1 MKNNNKNLTKK
12 DEKILMVFLVSI
24 IIFLEVVLI
33 IYVVANTQLF
43 QFILAM
49 VFIIIFS
56 ALFFSITWGL
66 PTIMYSF
73 LLEPQKELPPAGSW
87 VDYLDPDYV
96 LKVSYAHTVQE
107 KS

>member
-1 MKNNNKNLTKK
+1 MMKNNNKNLTKK

-49 VFIIIFS
+49 VFISISNNLLIFLKDFKGSVDEIVFQIILDS
-56 ALFFSITWGL
+56 IVLWFFS
-66 PTIMYSF
+66 F
-73 LLEPQKELPPAGSW
+73 LGCIVVA
-87 VDYLDPDYV
+87 
-96 LKVSYAHTVQE
+96 VSYFILF
-107 KS
+107 S

>member
-1 MKNNNKNLTKK
+1 MMKNNNKNLTKK

-49 VFIIIFS
+49 VLISISNILFIFLKDFKGSGDEIVFQIILDS
-56 ALFFSITWGL
+56 IVLWFFS
-66 PTIMYSF
+66 F
-73 LLEPQKELPPAGSW
+73 LGCIVIA
-87 VDYLDPDYV
+87 
-96 LKVSYAHTVQE
+96 VSYFILF
-107 KS
+107 S

>member
-1 MKNNNKNLTKK
+1 MKNNNEKLTKK

-49 VFIIIFS
+49 VLISISNILLIFLKDFKGSGDEIVFQIILDSIV
-56 ALFFSITWGL
+56 LWFFS
-66 PTIMYSF
+66 F
-73 LLEPQKELPPAGSW
+73 LGCIVIA
-87 VDYLDPDYV
+87 
-96 LKVSYAHTVQE
+96 VSYFILF
-107 KS
+107 S

>member
-1 MKNNNKNLTKK
+1 MVGVPVC
-12 DEKILMVFLVSI
+12 ILGSARAKPFFISYGLLRFGLLPHYPTDPFLEI
-24 IIFLEVVLI
+24 ILLYAYFIIFP
-33 IYVVANTQLF
+33 
-43 QFILAM
+43 
-49 VFIIIFS
+49 

>member
-1 MKNNNKNLTKK
+1 MMKNNNENLTKK

-49 VFIIIFS
+49 VLISILNNLFIFLKDFKGSGDEIVFQIILDS
-56 ALFFSITWGL
+56 IVLWFFS
-66 PTIMYSF
+66 F
-73 LLEPQKELPPAGSW
+73 LGCIVIA
-87 VDYLDPDYV
+87 
-96 LKVSYAHTVQE
+96 VSYFILF
-107 KS
+107 S

>member
-1 MKNNNKNLTKK
+1 MKNNNEKLTKK

-49 VFIIIFS
+49 VLISILNNLFIFLKDFKGSGDEIVFQIILDS
-56 ALFFSITWGL
+56 IVLWFFS
-66 PTIMYSF
+66 F
-73 LLEPQKELPPAGSW
+73 LGCIVIA
-87 VDYLDPDYV
+87 
-96 LKVSYAHTVQE
+96 VSYFILF
-107 KS
+107 S